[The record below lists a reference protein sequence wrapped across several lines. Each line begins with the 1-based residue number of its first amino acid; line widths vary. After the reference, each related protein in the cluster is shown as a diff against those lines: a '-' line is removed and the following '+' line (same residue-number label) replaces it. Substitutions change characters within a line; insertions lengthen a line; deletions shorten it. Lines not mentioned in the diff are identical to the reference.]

1 MFKNSIMKQLLTV
14 ALLVTALSSSA
25 QSLNANWKQELKVNL
40 DKFLQCS
47 TTGDKSKCAEFIGE
61 SLKTVYKLDDFYSKK
76 ASRYMIASEIAD
88 FLKNSGQ
95 WTTLGQSY
103 DQNVLTTATQHANEK
118 KAVVAVYNNGS
129 GVGHVVVIT
138 PGDMIASGSWGLR
151 VPAAASFFPVEPQKS
166 FTDKGLS
173 FAFSKQMLKD
183 VTIYARKY

>member
-1 MFKNSIMKQLLTV
+1 MKQLLTV
-14 ALLVTALSSSA
+14 ALLVTTLSSFG
-25 QSLNANWKQELKVNL
+25 QSLNTNWKQELKANL

-47 TTGDKSKCAEFIGE
+47 TSGDKSRCADFIGE

-76 ASRYMIASEIAD
+76 ANRYMSAGEIAN
-88 FLKNSGQ
+88 FLKNSEQ

-103 DQNVLTTATQHANEK
+103 DQNVLNTATQHANEK

-138 PGDMIASGSWGLR
+138 PGDMTASGSWGLR
-151 VPAAASFFPVEPQKS
+151 VPAAASFFPVDPQKS